1 MDYSRLEILLI
12 LITGYTLIRFI
23 SLKKQLRKIEKQV
36 YFKERINISLN
47 DKDIE
52 KLAETINN
60 NMRENKQIEIDIM
73 KREERLKQNISD
85 IAHDLRTPLSS
96 IMGYITLLDNCTEKE
111 KKEYINIIQRKSEE
125 LNLLINNF
133 YEVSLLDNSSLKIDI
148 TSIDIVQVIMDIV
161 ISNYALIKNNK
172 IEINNRVP
180 EKQIKIYGEEITC
193 KRIIQNLVSNSI
205 KYSTGYI
212 SIELDELENEVV
224 FTIKNNVSNLKES
237 DIEHLFERF
246 YTVDKSRN
254 RSGSG
259 LGLYIVKLLL
269 NKIGGEVKVAQS
281 MGEKNIK
288 EVKSYIKSSIE
299 LNVFLSLTYSLILI
313 LFNKQLIRIFIND
326 EATTVIAAN
335 YLSAVAFSQI
345 FSAIEMISN
354 GMFTGIGKPKIPAT
368 ISIIFTSF
376 RIPLAILLIKPFG
389 ISGIWISICVSSILK
404 GISSYLIYEVKIK
417 RNL

>member
-237 DIEHLFERF
+237 DIEHLFERC

-269 NKIGGEVKVAQS
+269 NKIGGEVK
-281 MGEKNIK
+281 
-288 EVKSYIKSSIE
+288 SIALE
-299 LNVFLSLTYSLILI
+299 DSILS
-313 LFNKQLIRIFIND
+313 
-326 EATTVIAAN
+326 
-335 YLSAVAFSQI
+335 
-345 FSAIEMISN
+345 
-354 GMFTGIGKPKIPAT
+354 
-368 ISIIFTSF
+368 ISIMF
-376 RIPLAILLIKPFG
+376 KPF
-389 ISGIWISICVSSILK
+389 ISLDS
-404 GISSYLIYEVKIK
+404 
-417 RNL
+417 

>member
-1 MDYSRLEILLI
+1 
-12 LITGYTLIRFI
+12 
-23 SLKKQLRKIEKQV
+23 
-36 YFKERINISLN
+36 
-47 DKDIE
+47 
-52 KLAETINN
+52 
-60 NMRENKQIEIDIM
+60 MRENKQIEIDIM

-172 IEINNRVP
+172 
-180 EKQIKIYGEEITC
+180 KQIKIYGEEITC

-269 NKIGGEVKVAQS
+269 NKIGGEVK
-281 MGEKNIK
+281 
-288 EVKSYIKSSIE
+288 SIALE
-299 LNVFLSLTYSLILI
+299 DSILS
-313 LFNKQLIRIFIND
+313 
-326 EATTVIAAN
+326 
-335 YLSAVAFSQI
+335 
-345 FSAIEMISN
+345 
-354 GMFTGIGKPKIPAT
+354 
-368 ISIIFTSF
+368 ISIMF
-376 RIPLAILLIKPFG
+376 KPF
-389 ISGIWISICVSSILK
+389 
-404 GISSYLIYEVKIK
+404 IK
-417 RNL
+417 LD

>member
-133 YEVSLLDNSSLKIDI
+133 YEGSLLDNSSLKIDI

-269 NKIGGEVKVAQS
+269 NKIGGEVK
-281 MGEKNIK
+281 
-288 EVKSYIKSSIE
+288 SIALE
-299 LNVFLSLTYSLILI
+299 DSILS
-313 LFNKQLIRIFIND
+313 
-326 EATTVIAAN
+326 
-335 YLSAVAFSQI
+335 
-345 FSAIEMISN
+345 
-354 GMFTGIGKPKIPAT
+354 
-368 ISIIFTSF
+368 ISIMF
-376 RIPLAILLIKPFG
+376 KPF
-389 ISGIWISICVSSILK
+389 
-404 GISSYLIYEVKIK
+404 IK
-417 RNL
+417 LD

>member
-269 NKIGGEVKVAQS
+269 NKIGGEVKGIAL
-281 MGEKNIK
+281 ED
-288 EVKSYIKSSIE
+288 SI
-299 LNVFLSLTYSLILI
+299 LS
-313 LFNKQLIRIFIND
+313 
-326 EATTVIAAN
+326 
-335 YLSAVAFSQI
+335 
-345 FSAIEMISN
+345 
-354 GMFTGIGKPKIPAT
+354 
-368 ISIIFTSF
+368 ISIMF
-376 RIPLAILLIKPFG
+376 KPF
-389 ISGIWISICVSSILK
+389 
-404 GISSYLIYEVKIK
+404 IK
-417 RNL
+417 LD

>member
-148 TSIDIVQVIMDIV
+148 TSIDIVQVIIDIV

-269 NKIGGEVKVAQS
+269 NKIGGEVK
-281 MGEKNIK
+281 
-288 EVKSYIKSSIE
+288 SIALE
-299 LNVFLSLTYSLILI
+299 DSILS
-313 LFNKQLIRIFIND
+313 
-326 EATTVIAAN
+326 
-335 YLSAVAFSQI
+335 
-345 FSAIEMISN
+345 
-354 GMFTGIGKPKIPAT
+354 
-368 ISIIFTSF
+368 ISIMF
-376 RIPLAILLIKPFG
+376 KPF
-389 ISGIWISICVSSILK
+389 
-404 GISSYLIYEVKIK
+404 IK
-417 RNL
+417 LD

>member
-269 NKIGGEVKVAQS
+269 NKIGGEVK
-281 MGEKNIK
+281 
-288 EVKSYIKSSIE
+288 SIALE
-299 LNVFLSLTYSLILI
+299 DSILSLSI
-313 LFNKQLIRIFIND
+313 
-326 EATTVIAAN
+326 
-335 YLSAVAFSQI
+335 
-345 FSAIEMISN
+345 
-354 GMFTGIGKPKIPAT
+354 MF
-368 ISIIFTSF
+368 
-376 RIPLAILLIKPFG
+376 KPF
-389 ISGIWISICVSSILK
+389 
-404 GISSYLIYEVKIK
+404 IK
-417 RNL
+417 LD

>member
-254 RSGSG
+254 RSG

-269 NKIGGEVKVAQS
+269 NKIGGEVK
-281 MGEKNIK
+281 
-288 EVKSYIKSSIE
+288 SIALE
-299 LNVFLSLTYSLILI
+299 DSILS
-313 LFNKQLIRIFIND
+313 
-326 EATTVIAAN
+326 
-335 YLSAVAFSQI
+335 
-345 FSAIEMISN
+345 
-354 GMFTGIGKPKIPAT
+354 
-368 ISIIFTSF
+368 ISIMF
-376 RIPLAILLIKPFG
+376 KPF
-389 ISGIWISICVSSILK
+389 
-404 GISSYLIYEVKIK
+404 IK
-417 RNL
+417 LD

>member
-133 YEVSLLDNSSLKIDI
+133 YEVSLLDNSSLKIDT

-269 NKIGGEVKVAQS
+269 NKIGGEVK
-281 MGEKNIK
+281 
-288 EVKSYIKSSIE
+288 SIALE
-299 LNVFLSLTYSLILI
+299 DSILS
-313 LFNKQLIRIFIND
+313 
-326 EATTVIAAN
+326 
-335 YLSAVAFSQI
+335 
-345 FSAIEMISN
+345 
-354 GMFTGIGKPKIPAT
+354 
-368 ISIIFTSF
+368 ISIMF
-376 RIPLAILLIKPFG
+376 KPF
-389 ISGIWISICVSSILK
+389 
-404 GISSYLIYEVKIK
+404 IK
-417 RNL
+417 LD

>member
-212 SIELDELENEVV
+212 SIELDELENEVE
-224 FTIKNNVSNLKES
+224 FLLDLINKKNSKE
-237 DIEHLFERF
+237 E
-246 YTVDKSRN
+246 KSE
-254 RSGSG
+254 
-259 LGLYIVKLLL
+259 I
-269 NKIGGEVKVAQS
+269 
-281 MGEKNIK
+281 
-288 EVKSYIKSSIE
+288 
-299 LNVFLSLTYSLILI
+299 
-313 LFNKQLIRIFIND
+313 
-326 EATTVIAAN
+326 
-335 YLSAVAFSQI
+335 
-345 FSAIEMISN
+345 
-354 GMFTGIGKPKIPAT
+354 
-368 ISIIFTSF
+368 
-376 RIPLAILLIKPFG
+376 
-389 ISGIWISICVSSILK
+389 
-404 GISSYLIYEVKIK
+404 
-417 RNL
+417 

>member
-73 KREERLKQNISD
+73 NREERLKQNISD

-269 NKIGGEVKVAQS
+269 NKIGGEVK
-281 MGEKNIK
+281 
-288 EVKSYIKSSIE
+288 SIALE
-299 LNVFLSLTYSLILI
+299 DSILS
-313 LFNKQLIRIFIND
+313 
-326 EATTVIAAN
+326 
-335 YLSAVAFSQI
+335 
-345 FSAIEMISN
+345 
-354 GMFTGIGKPKIPAT
+354 
-368 ISIIFTSF
+368 ISIMF
-376 RIPLAILLIKPFG
+376 KPF
-389 ISGIWISICVSSILK
+389 
-404 GISSYLIYEVKIK
+404 IK
-417 RNL
+417 LD

>member
-1 MDYSRLEILLI
+1 MDYSKLGILLI

-60 NMRENKQIEIDIM
+60 NMQENKQIEIDIM

-96 IMGYITLLDNCTEKE
+96 IRGYITLLDNCTEKE

-269 NKIGGEVKVAQS
+269 NKIGGEVK
-281 MGEKNIK
+281 NITL
-288 EVKSYIKSSIE
+288 EDSI
-299 LNVFLSLTYSLILI
+299 LS
-313 LFNKQLIRIFIND
+313 
-326 EATTVIAAN
+326 
-335 YLSAVAFSQI
+335 
-345 FSAIEMISN
+345 
-354 GMFTGIGKPKIPAT
+354 
-368 ISIIFTSF
+368 ISIMFKSF
-376 RIPLAILLIKPFG
+376 IK
-389 ISGIWISICVSSILK
+389 LD
-404 GISSYLIYEVKIK
+404 
-417 RNL
+417 

>member
-269 NKIGGEVKVAQS
+269 NKIGGE
-281 MGEKNIK
+281 EK
-288 EVKSYIKSSIE
+288 SIALE
-299 LNVFLSLTYSLILI
+299 DSILS
-313 LFNKQLIRIFIND
+313 
-326 EATTVIAAN
+326 
-335 YLSAVAFSQI
+335 
-345 FSAIEMISN
+345 
-354 GMFTGIGKPKIPAT
+354 
-368 ISIIFTSF
+368 ISIMF
-376 RIPLAILLIKPFG
+376 KPF
-389 ISGIWISICVSSILK
+389 
-404 GISSYLIYEVKIK
+404 IK
-417 RNL
+417 LD